1 MVFGCNSAVR
11 HEAGL
16 VDHYAT
22 LGLTQRSNLT
32 EVKARFRELARQSH
46 PDKTAAGG
54 AAAQGVGVVPAGHTP
69 PPDFVQ
75 VREAYDGILA
85 VLEPHP
91 DHKEL

>member
-1 MVFGCNSAVR
+1 LAAIPPC
-11 HEAGL
+11 
-16 VDHYAT
+16 AT
-22 LGLTQRSNLT
+22 RLGWWTTTRRWGSRSNLT